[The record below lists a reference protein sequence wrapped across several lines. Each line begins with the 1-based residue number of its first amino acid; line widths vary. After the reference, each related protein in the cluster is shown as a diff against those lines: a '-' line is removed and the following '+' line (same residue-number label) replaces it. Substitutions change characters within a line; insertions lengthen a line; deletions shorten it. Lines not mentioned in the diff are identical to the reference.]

1 MKFHCIVRWSCFI
14 RNRRSVWWG
23 GCGFMWD
30 QEWSLQLEIFG
41 SKWFWYW
48 VWLCS
53 AQCWSLESLSE
64 FSISWH
70 HLRDRDAYMICS
82 VFGCTC
88 VAGLMYVHLHLLCWM
103 DGWTWLCCDLE
114 VKRSPVYSIKFH
126 FCYYPLVCIS
136 SLGALGHNFVC
147 LFTFPS
153 NFLWSCLS
161 VNHQSTQ
168 RTHLEFVL
176 HAPYITENI
185 LRFHTTCNNC
195 ILRGP

>member
-1 MKFHCIVRWSCFI
+1 MKFHCTVRWSCFI

-70 HLRDRDAYMICS
+70 HLRDRDAYMICTS
-82 VFGCTC
+82 VFGC
-88 VAGLMYVHLHLLCWM
+88 
-103 DGWTWLCCDLE
+103 DLE
-114 VKRSPVYSIKFH
+114 GKRSLVYSIKFH
-126 FCYYPLVCIS
+126 FCYYPLVYIS

>member
-1 MKFHCIVRWSCFI
+1 MKFHCTVRWSCFI

-136 SLGALGHNFVC
+136 SMGALGVTTLCVYLHSRRIFFGHAC
-147 LFTFPS
+147 
-153 NFLWSCLS
+153 
-161 VNHQSTQ
+161 QS
-168 RTHLEFVL
+168 
-176 HAPYITENI
+176 ITNPLKEHI
-185 LRFHTTCNNC
+185 
-195 ILRGP
+195 